1 MKPIIA
7 ITTYGR
13 YEKDISTPWYKE
25 HYSLPALYIDAVRR
39 AGGIPL
45 LLPPGEENVAKV
57 LARVDG
63 VLVTGGADIHP
74 EAYQGN
80 SEHPE
85 LTDLDAERDEME
97 LALIHY
103 LIDESKLPTLCICRG
118 MQVLNVALGGSLHE
132 HVADK
137 LTEDIH
143 RGKDGVWTTHT
154 VNVLPGSLPAKVM
167 QTDQV
172 STYSGHHQAIKELA
186 IDLRVSAT
194 APDGVIEAVEYPEL
208 PWIFGVQWHPEITAA
223 SDPTQQRLFD
233 ALVQEAAAQS

>member
-7 ITTYGR
+7 VTTYGR
-13 YEKDISTPWYKE
+13 FEKDISTAWYKE
-25 HYSLPALYIDAVRR
+25 HYSLPALYVDAVRR

-45 LLPPGEENVAKV
+45 LLPPGEKYIAKV

-63 VLVTGGADIHP
+63 VLVTGGADIYP
-74 EAYQGN
+74 TEYFGN
-80 SEHPE
+80 SEHQE
-85 LTDLDAERDEME
+85 LTELDAERDETE

-103 LIDESKLPTLCICRG
+103 LVDESELPTLCICRG
-118 MQVLNVALGGSLHE
+118 MQVLNVALGGTLHE
-132 HVADK
+132 HIADS

-143 RGKDGVWTTHT
+143 RGEDGGWTTHS
-154 VNVLPGSLPAKVM
+154 VIVLPASLPAKAM
-167 QTDQV
+167 QTDLV

-186 IDLRVSAT
+186 PDLRVSAI
-194 APDGVIEAVEYPEL
+194 APDGVIEAVEHSEL

-233 ALVQEAAAQS
+233 ALVQEADRQS